1 MLHEAMAVVTLIDG
15 WGSNT
20 RHIPGTKEC
29 AWPGRSGWEDVAG
42 NGLSYEADPVCTGRV
57 SKYVNEGISVSSW
70 EGGKD

>member
-1 MLHEAMAVVTLIDG
+1 MAVVTLTDG
-15 WGSNT
+15 WGSKN

-29 AWPGRSGWEDVAG
+29 AWPGRSEWEDVAG
-42 NGLSYEADPVCTGRV
+42 NGLSYEADPVWMARV